1 MWNISQCLKLKAT
14 VGMSDLDYVTLSFA
28 ARVFISLRLVYIK
41 CHKMYVPY
49 PVDDLSQTNGRSLLQ
64 RQTHSALL
72 RWPPTPA
79 KNTHNKNKKTKRK
92 TKYILINS

>member
-14 VGMSDLDYVTLSFA
+14 VGMSDLDYVTWSFA

-49 PVDDLSQTNGRSLLQ
+49 PVDDLSQTNGRSLLR

-72 RWPPTPA
+72 RHSLPRPPPK
-79 KNTHNKNKKTKRK
+79 KNTNKQRGKPSI
-92 TKYILINS
+92 Y

>member
-41 CHKMYVPY
+41 CHKMSVP
-49 PVDDLSQTNGRSLLQ
+49 
-64 RQTHSALL
+64 
-72 RWPPTPA
+72 
-79 KNTHNKNKKTKRK
+79 
-92 TKYILINS
+92 